1 MKDSSRNSLQ
11 SGLRFWYYL
20 CVKGGWESMPS
31 KTLVKAST
39 VEKSAQKTEP
49 RPTVPLGAGDY
60 TADKIQ
66 KLEGV
71 EAVRKRPAMYIGDT
85 GERGLHHLVYEVV
98 DNSIDEALAGFCKH
112 IEATIHVDNSI
123 TVIDDGRGIPVDMH
137 KTEKKPAVEV
147 VLTILHAGGKFDKKS
162 YTVSGGLHGVGVTCV
177 NALSEWL
184 EVEVKRDGKVHH
196 MRFKRGKT
204 ATKLEVTGKVKGTG
218 TKITFKPD
226 NEIFP
231 VIDYKYDILANR
243 LRELAFLNRGIEISL
258 KDERHNKEE
267 LFKFNGGIEE
277 FIKHINRAKEP
288 LHPKVIYVSKEK
300 DGIHAEVAIQYNE
313 GYNESLYAYANN
325 INTTEGGTH
334 LSGFRSALTK
344 AVNQYAKTNNL
355 LKEKDPSLTGDDL
368 REGLTAVISV
378 KVPNPQFEGQTKT
391 KLGNGEVEGIVN
403 SIVYEGIS
411 TFLEQN
417 PPVGRRIVD
426 KSLTAARAREAAR
439 KAREAVRKGA
449 LTGGGLPGKLADCS
463 ERNPELCELYIVEGD
478 SAGGSA
484 KQGRNRQFQA
494 VLPIRGKLLNVEK
507 ARFDQILNN
516 NEIRN
521 MITAVGTGF
530 GTVEGEEAFNI
541 EKLRYHRIVIMTDAD
556 VDGSHIRT
564 LLLTF
569 FYRKMPEL
577 VKRGHVFIAQPPLY
591 KVKRKKREEYIE
603 NEDQMSRILIE
614 LGSED
619 VRLFRLK
626 DKKEFNGQPLM
637 GVLESLQDLEK
648 LVDTIERRGI
658 SFEEYLAA
666 RDEKSGDLPAHA
678 MRIKEDGVTR
688 FEFARTDREWAKL
701 CDKYDI
707 GPDEETPAEAKNG
720 DAAKAQK
727 AKPIELPESNS
738 IQSAIETLARKG
750 FDIDHYAAQEKPLFE
765 IVEGTAPEPED
776 KDAKAGEKKPKAK
789 PVEKRSPVHSIPDI
803 LDQVKEI
810 GKRGLVIQRYKG
822 LGEMNP
828 EQLWETTMDPERR
841 KMLKVELMDV
851 AATDEMFTI
860 LMGDEVAPRRQF
872 IEENALNVRNLDV

>member
-1 MKDSSRNSLQ
+1 MASKLLEKTRIVGKSSIKQQER
-11 SGLRFWYYL
+11 G
-20 CVKGGWESMPS
+20 
-31 KTLVKAST
+31 
-39 VEKSAQKTEP
+39 VET
-49 RPTVPLGAGDY
+49 LGAGDY

-98 DNSIDEALAGFCKH
+98 DNSIDEALVGFCKH
-112 IEATIHVDNSI
+112 IEVDIHVDNSI

-184 EVEVKRDGKVHH
+184 EVEVKRDSKVHH

-204 ATKLEVTGKVKGTG
+204 ASKLEVIGKAKGTG
-218 TKITFKPD
+218 TKITFKAD
-226 NEIFP
+226 SEIFP
-231 VIDYKYDILANR
+231 VIEYKYDILANR

-258 KDERHNKEE
+258 KDERNKRED

-300 DGIHAEVAIQYNE
+300 DGIAAEVALQYNE
-313 GYNESLYAYANN
+313 GYNESVYSYANN
-325 INTTEGGTH
+325 INTIEGGTH

-344 AVNQYAKTNNL
+344 AVNQYSRSNNL

-391 KLGNGEVEGIVN
+391 KLGNGEVDGIVS
-403 SIVYEGIS
+403 SIVYEGLM
-411 TFLEQN
+411 TFMEQN
-417 PPVGRRIVD
+417 PPVARRIVD

-439 KAREAVRKGA
+439 RAREAVRKGA

-463 ERNPELCELYIVEGD
+463 EKSPEECELYIVEGD

-507 ARFDQILNN
+507 ARLDQILNN
-516 NEIRN
+516 NEIRT
-521 MITAVGTGF
+521 MITAMGTGF
-530 GTVEGEEAFNI
+530 GTGEGEGAFNLD
-541 EKLRYHRIVIMTDAD
+541 KLRYHKIVIMTDAD

-569 FYRKMPEL
+569 FYRKMPGTH
-577 VKRGHVFIAQPPLY
+577 KRP
-591 KVKRKKREEYIE
+591 
-603 NEDQMSRILIE
+603 
-614 LGSED
+614 
-619 VRLFRLK
+619 VRLHRPAAALQNQTQEARRVHRERRPDEPHPDRTRFRR
-626 DKKEFNGQPLM
+626 FAPVSSPGQEGFSGQQLVS
-637 GVLESLQDLEK
+637 VLESLQELEK

-658 SFEEYLAA
+658 RFEDYLAA
-666 RDEKSGDLPAHA
+666 RDEKSGGFPSYA
-678 MRIKEDGVTR
+678 MRIKENGVVN
-688 FEFARTDREWAKL
+688 FEFARTDKEWSKL
-701 CDKYDI
+701 CDKYNVDL
-707 GPDEETPAEAKNG
+707 DERLFP
-720 DAAKAQK
+720 
-727 AKPIELPESNS
+727 KPRTVTRTRLP
-738 IQSAIETLARKG
+738 
-750 FDIDHYAAQEKPLFE
+750 KP
-765 IVEGTAPEPED
+765 G
-776 KDAKAGEKKPKAK
+776 
-789 PVEKRSPVHSIPDI
+789 RWS
-803 LDQVKEI
+803 
-810 GKRGLVIQRYKG
+810 
-822 LGEMNP
+822 
-828 EQLWETTMDPERR
+828 
-841 KMLKVELMDV
+841 
-851 AATDEMFTI
+851 
-860 LMGDEVAPRRQF
+860 
-872 IEENALNVRNLDV
+872 

>member
-1 MKDSSRNSLQ
+1 MSSKLLEKKRI
-11 SGLRFWYYL
+11 
-20 CVKGGWESMPS
+20 
-31 KTLVKAST
+31 
-39 VEKSAQKTEP
+39 VEKSLSKEP
-49 RPTVPLGAGDY
+49 DRPVEALGASDY

-85 GERGLHHLVYEVV
+85 GERGLHHLVYEVI

-123 TVIDDGRGIPVDMH
+123 TVVDDGRGIPVDMH

-204 ATKLEVTGKVKGTG
+204 ASKLEVIGKAKGTG
-218 TKITFKPD
+218 TKITFKAD
-226 NEIFP
+226 SEIFP
-231 VIDYKYDILANR
+231 VIQYKYDILANR
-243 LRELAFLNRGIEISL
+243 LRELAFLNRGIEITL
-258 KDERHNKEE
+258 KDEHNDKQE

-288 LHPKVIYVSKEK
+288 LHPKVIYVAKEK
-300 DGIHAEVAIQYNE
+300 DGIAAEVAIQYNE
-313 GYNESLYAYANN
+313 GYNESVYAYANN
-325 INTTEGGTH
+325 INTIEGGTH

-344 AVNQYAKTNNL
+344 AINQYAKSNSL
-355 LKEKDPSLTGDDL
+355 LKEKDPNLSGEDL

-391 KLGNGEVEGIVN
+391 KLGNGEVEGIVS
-403 SIVYEGIS
+403 SIVYEGLM

-417 PPVGRRIVD
+417 PPIGRRIVD

-449 LTGGGLPGKLADCS
+449 FAGGGLPGKLADCS
-463 ERNPELCELYIVEGD
+463 ERNPEFCELYIVEGD

-494 VLPIRGKLLNVEK
+494 ILPIRGKLLNVEK
-507 ARFDQILNN
+507 ARLDQILNN
-516 NEIRN
+516 NEIRT
-521 MITAVGTGF
+521 MITAIGTGF
-530 GTVEGEEAFNI
+530 GTGEGEGAFDLNR
-541 EKLRYHRIVIMTDAD
+541 LRYHKIVIMTDAD

-577 VKRGHVFIAQPPLY
+577 IKGGFIYIAQPPLY
-591 KVKRKKREEYIE
+591 KIKRKKREEYIE
-603 NEDQMSRILIE
+603 NDDQMSRILIE

-619 VRLFRLK
+619 VRLNRLK
-626 DKKEFNGQPLM
+626 DRKEFSGQPLVS
-637 GVLESLQDLEK
+637 VLESLQELEK

-658 SFEEYLAA
+658 KFEEYLAA
-666 RDEKSGDLPAHA
+666 RDEKTGEVPSYAIRL
-678 MRIKEDGVTR
+678 KQNGVVS
-688 FEFARTDREWAKL
+688 FEFARTDKEWARL
-701 CDKYDI
+701 CDKHDI
-707 GPDEETPAEAKNG
+707 SPDEEVVPEAKNG
-720 DAAKAQK
+720 DNPKAVV
-727 AKPIELPESNS
+727 AKPLPLPEANS
-738 IQSAIETLARKG
+738 IQSMIEALEKKG
-750 FDIDHYAAQEKPLFE
+750 FNLDHYAAQEKPLFE
-765 IVEGTAPEPED
+765 LLEGSVIVAEPVEGEALPDAALAKLGSAP
-776 KDAKAGEKKPKAK
+776 AKASAKAEAKKPKAK
-789 PVEKRSPVHSIPDI
+789 VEERRSEIHSIPQI
-803 LDQVKEI
+803 LEQIKEI
-810 GKRGLVIQRYKG
+810 GKRGLTIQRYKG

-851 AATDEMFTI
+851 AATDTMFDI

-872 IEENALNVRNLDV
+872 IEDNALNVRNLDI

>member
-1 MKDSSRNSLQ
+1 MASKLLEKTRTVSKSSI
-11 SGLRFWYYL
+11 
-20 CVKGGWESMPS
+20 KE
-31 KTLVKAST
+31 
-39 VEKSAQKTEP
+39 QKH
-49 RPTVPLGAGDY
+49 VVGALGATDY

-112 IEATIHVDNSI
+112 IEVDIHVDNSI

-184 EVEVKRDGKVHH
+184 EVEVKRDSKVHH

-204 ATKLEVTGKVKGTG
+204 ASKLEVIGKAKGTG
-218 TKITFKPD
+218 TKITFKAD
-226 NEIFP
+226 SEIFP
-231 VIDYKYDILANR
+231 LIEYKYDILANR
-243 LRELAFLNRGIEISL
+243 LRELAFLNRGIEITL
-258 KDERHNKEE
+258 KDERNNKQD

-300 DGIHAEVAIQYNE
+300 DGIQAEVALQYNE
-313 GYNESLYAYANN
+313 GYNESVYSYANN
-325 INTTEGGTH
+325 INTIEGGTH

-344 AVNQYAKTNNL
+344 AINQYSRSNNL

-391 KLGNGEVEGIVN
+391 KLGNGEVDGIVS
-403 SIVYEGIS
+403 SIVYEGLM
-411 TFLEQN
+411 TFMEQN
-417 PPVGRRIVD
+417 PPIARRIVD

-463 ERNPELCELYIVEGD
+463 ERDPEHCELYIVEGD

-507 ARFDQILNN
+507 ARPDQILNN
-516 NEIRN
+516 NEIRT
-521 MITAVGTGF
+521 MITAIGTGF
-530 GTVEGEEAFNI
+530 GTGDGEGTFKI
-541 EKLRYHRIVIMTDAD
+541 EKLRYKKIVIMTDAD

-569 FYRKMPEL
+569 FYRQMPEL
-577 VKRGHVFIAQPPLY
+577 ITNHHIFIAQPPLY
-591 KVKRKKREEYIE
+591 KIKRKKREEYIE
-603 NEDQMSRILIE
+603 NDDQMSRILIE

-619 VRLFRLK
+619 SRLYRLK
-626 DKKEFNGQPLM
+626 DKKEFSGQQLVS
-637 GVLESLQDLEK
+637 VLESLQELAR
-648 LVDTIERRGI
+648 LVDSIERRGI
-658 SFEEYLAA
+658 KFEDYLAA
-666 RDEKSGDLPAHA
+666 RDEKSGEFPSNAV
-678 MRIKEDGVTR
+678 RIKENGVTR
-688 FEFARTDREWAKL
+688 FEFARTDREWSKL
-701 CDKYDI
+701 CDKYDVDL
-707 GPDEETPAEAKNG
+707 DEESTPEAKNG
-720 DAAKAQK
+720 DKEKSRQTKAL
-727 AKPIELPESNS
+727 ELNESNS
-738 IQSAIETLARKG
+738 IQSAIESLEKKG
-750 FDIDHYAAQEKPLFE
+750 FDLDHYAAQEKPLFE
-765 IVEGTAPEPED
+765 LVEGSVPATAESAEGEAAAEPP
-776 KDAKAGEKKPKAK
+776 AKATKADAKKPKTK
-789 PVEKRSPVHSIPDI
+789 VEERRSDIHSIPEI
-803 LDQVKEI
+803 LDQIKGI
-810 GKRGLVIQRYKG
+810 GKRGLTIQRYKG

-841 KMLKVELMDV
+841 KMLKVELQD
-851 AATDEMFTI
+851 AAAADDIFTV

-872 IEENALNVRNLDV
+872 IEDNALNVRNLDI

>member
-1 MKDSSRNSLQ
+1 MA
-11 SGLRFWYYL
+11 
-20 CVKGGWESMPS
+20 
-31 KTLVKAST
+31 KTDLEEV
-39 VEKSAQKTEP
+39 KSAA
-49 RPTVPLGAGDY
+49 GAQEY

-98 DNSIDEALAGFCKH
+98 DNSIDEALAGYCKN
-112 IEATIHVDNSI
+112 IEVIIHVGNSV
-123 TVIDDGRGIPVDMH
+123 TVVDDGRGIPVDMH
-137 KTEKKPAVEV
+137 KTEKLPAVEV
-147 VLTILHAGGKFDKKS
+147 VLTVLHAGGKFDKKS

-177 NALSEWL
+177 NALSETL

-204 ATKLEVTGKVKGTG
+204 ASKLEVIGKAKGTG
-218 TKITFKPD
+218 TKITFTPD

-231 VIDYKYDILANR
+231 VVEFKYDILANR
-243 LRELAFLNRGIEISL
+243 LRELAFLNRGIEITL
-258 KDERHNKEE
+258 KDERTNKQE

-288 LHPKVIYVSKEK
+288 LHPKVIYVEKEK
-300 DGIHAEVAIQYNE
+300 DGITAEVALQYNE
-313 GYNESLYAYANN
+313 GYNESVYSYANN
-325 INTTEGGTH
+325 INTIEGGTH

-344 AVNQYAKTNNL
+344 AINQYAKSNNL
-355 LKEKDPSLTGDDL
+355 LKEKDPTLGGDDL
-368 REGLTAVISV
+368 REGLVAVISV

-403 SIVYEGIS
+403 SIVYEGLM
-411 TFLEQN
+411 TFMEQN
-417 PPVGRRIVD
+417 PPVARRVLD
-426 KSLTAARAREAAR
+426 KALTAARAREAAR

-463 ERNPELCELYIVEGD
+463 EKNPEMCELYIVEGD

-484 KQGRNRQFQA
+484 KQGRNRAFQA

-507 ARFDQILNN
+507 ARLDQVLNN

-530 GTVEGEEAFNI
+530 GTVDGEDTFNI

-591 KVKRKKREEYIE
+591 KIKRKKREEYIE
-603 NEDQMSRILIE
+603 NDDQMSKILIE
-614 LGSED
+614 LGSGD
-619 VRLFRLK
+619 AALFRLK
-626 DKKEFNGQPLM
+626 DKKEFSGQQLM
-637 GVLESLQDLEK
+637 TVLESLQELEK

-658 SFEEYLAA
+658 KFENYLEA
-666 RDEKSGDLPAHA
+666 RDPKTGELPAYA
-678 MRIKEDGVTR
+678 VRIKEAGTVR
-688 FEFARTDREWAKL
+688 FEFACNDKAWAKI
-701 CDKYDI
+701 CTEYDI
-707 GPDEETPAEAKNG
+707 SPAEETPVEP
-720 DAAKAQK
+720 
-727 AKPIELPESNS
+727 KPVETGKVQREVKSLDLYETAG
-738 IQSAIETLARKG
+738 IQTVIETLARKG
-750 FDIDHYAAQEKPLFE
+750 FDIDHYAAQDEPLFE
-765 IVEGTAPEPED
+765 LVEGAAEVVAPVEGEAPAEPKPKE
-776 KDAKAGEKKPKAK
+776 KTEKKPKAAV
-789 PVEKRSPVHSIPDI
+789 VEKRTPVNSIPQI
-803 LDQVKEI
+803 LELVKEL

-841 KMLKVELMDV
+841 KMLKVELMDP
-851 AATDEMFTI
+851 AKTDEMFTV

-872 IEENALNVRNLDV
+872 IEEHALYVRNLDV

>member
-1 MKDSSRNSLQ
+1 M
-11 SGLRFWYYL
+11 SGKLLER
-20 CVKGGWESMPS
+20 
-31 KTLVKAST
+31 TRT
-39 VEKSAQKTEP
+39 VEKSLSKHRDRVVQT
-49 RPTVPLGAGDY
+49 LGASDY

-112 IEATIHVDNSI
+112 IDVAIHVDNSI
-123 TVIDDGRGIPVDMH
+123 TVVDDGRGIPVDMH
-137 KTEKKPAVEV
+137 KTEKKPAIEV
-147 VLTILHAGGKFDKKS
+147 VLTLLHAGGKFDKKS

-184 EVEVKRDGKVHH
+184 EAEVKRDGKVHH

-204 ATKLEVTGKVKGTG
+204 ASKLEVIGKAKGTG
-218 TKITFKPD
+218 TKITFKAD
-226 NEIFP
+226 SEIFP
-231 VIDYKYDILANR
+231 VIEYKYDILANR
-243 LRELAFLNRGIEISL
+243 LRELAFLNRGIEITL
-258 KDERHNKEE
+258 KDERNKRED

-288 LHPKVIYVSKEK
+288 LHPKVIYVSKER
-300 DGIHAEVAIQYNE
+300 DGIAAEVALQYNE
-313 GYNESLYAYANN
+313 GYNESVYSYANN
-325 INTTEGGTH
+325 INTIEGGTH

-344 AVNQYAKTNNL
+344 AINQYAKSNNL
-355 LKEKDPSLTGDDL
+355 LKEKDPTLSGDDL

-403 SIVYEGIS
+403 SIVYEGIT
-411 TFLEQN
+411 TFFEQN
-417 PPVGRRIVD
+417 PPIARRIVD

-463 ERNPELCELYIVEGD
+463 ERNPEFCELYIVEGD

-507 ARFDQILNN
+507 ARDDQMFNN
-516 NEIRN
+516 NEIRA
-521 MITAVGTGF
+521 MITAIGTGI
-530 GTVEGEEAFNI
+530 GEGDGEGQFNI

-569 FYRKMPEL
+569 FYRKMPKLLESPGY
-577 VKRGHVFIAQPPLY
+577 VYIAQPPLY
-591 KVKRKKREEYIE
+591 KVKRKKREEYVE
-603 NEDQMSRILIE
+603 NDDQMSRILIE

-619 VRLFRLK
+619 SRLFRLR
-626 DKKEFNGQPLM
+626 DKKEFSGQQLVS
-637 GVLESLQDLEK
+637 VLESLQELEK
-648 LVDTIERRGI
+648 LVDTTERRGI
-658 SFEEYLAA
+658 KFEDYLAA
-666 RDEKSGDLPAHA
+666 RDEKSGEFPSYA
-678 MRIKEDGVTR
+678 MRIKENGVVR
-688 FEFARTDREWAKL
+688 FEFARTDKEWSKL
-701 CDKYDI
+701 CDKYDVDL
-707 GPDEETPAEAKNG
+707 DEEAAPEAKNG
-720 DAAKAQK
+720 DKDQAPQAR
-727 AKPIELPESNS
+727 PLELTESNS
-738 IQSAIETLARKG
+738 IQSAIEALERKG
-750 FDIDHYAAQEKPLFE
+750 FNLEHYAAQEKPLFE
-765 IVEGTAPEPED
+765 LVEGSTVAEAVEGEALPAD
-776 KDAKAGEKKPKAK
+776 SSAKALAKADPAASKKPDAKKPKAK
-789 PVEKRSPVHSIPDI
+789 AEERRSEIHSIPQI
-803 LDQVKEI
+803 LEQIKEI
-810 GKRGLVIQRYKG
+810 GKRGLAIQRYKG

-841 KMLKVELMDV
+841 KMLKVVIED
-851 AATDEMFTI
+851 AAKADDMFTV

-872 IEENALNVRNLDV
+872 IEDHALNVRNLDV

>member
-1 MKDSSRNSLQ
+1 MSTKLSDS
-11 SGLRFWYYL
+11 
-20 CVKGGWESMPS
+20 K
-31 KTLVKAST
+31 KTVLTPPV
-39 VEKSAQKTEP
+39 
-49 RPTVPLGAGDY
+49 GAPKRAPGSGDY

-98 DNSIDEALAGFCKH
+98 DNSIDEALAGYCKR
-112 IEATIHVDNSI
+112 IDVFIHMDNSI

-147 VLTILHAGGKFDKKS
+147 VLTVLHAGGKFDKKS

-184 EVEVKRDGKVHH
+184 DVEVKRDSKVHH

-204 ATKLEVTGKVKGTG
+204 ASKLEVIGKAKGTG
-218 TKITFKPD
+218 TKITFKAD
-226 NEIFP
+226 SEIFP

-258 KDERHNKEE
+258 KDERNKRED

-277 FIKHINRAKEP
+277 FIKHINRSKEP

-344 AVNQYAKTNNL
+344 AINQYAKTNNL
-355 LKEKDPSLTGDDL
+355 LKEKDPSLTGEDL

-463 ERNPELCELYIVEGD
+463 EKNPEMCELYIVEGD

-507 ARFDQILNN
+507 ARLDQILNN
-516 NEIRN
+516 TEIRT
-521 MITAVGTGF
+521 MITAIGTGF
-530 GTVEGEEAFNI
+530 GTGEGEGAFDINR
-541 EKLRYHRIVIMTDAD
+541 LRYHRIVIMTDAD

-569 FYRKMPEL
+569 FYRQMPEL
-577 VKRGHVFIAQPPLY
+577 VKGGYVYIAQPPLY

-603 NEDQMSRILIE
+603 NDDQMSRILIE

-619 VRLFRLK
+619 TGLYRLK
-626 DKKEFNGQPLM
+626 DKKEFSGQQLVS
-637 GVLESLQDLEK
+637 VLESLQELEK

-658 SFEEYLAA
+658 KFEDYLAA
-666 RDEKSGDLPAHA
+666 RDEKSGELPAYA
-678 MRIKEDGVTR
+678 LRIKEDGQTR
-688 FEFARTDREWAKL
+688 FEFARTDKEWSKL
-701 CDKYDI
+701 CDKYHVDL
-707 GPDEETPAEAKNG
+707 EEVTPAEVKNG
-720 DAAKAQK
+720 DKSPQ
-727 AKPIELPESNS
+727 AKPLDLNESNS
-738 IQSAIETLARKG
+738 IQTAIEALERKG
-750 FDIDHYAAQEKPLFE
+750 FSIDHYSAQEKPLFE
-765 IVEGTAPEPED
+765 LIEGGTTPEPAEAEPQ
-776 KDAKAGEKKPKAK
+776 KTDAKKPKAK
-789 PVEKRSPVHSIPDI
+789 AEEKRIPIHSIPDI
-803 LDQVKEI
+803 LEQIKEN

-851 AATDEMFTI
+851 AATDDIFTI

-872 IEENALNVRNLDV
+872 IEDNALNVRNLDV

>member
-1 MKDSSRNSLQ
+1 MA
-11 SGLRFWYYL
+11 
-20 CVKGGWESMPS
+20 
-31 KTLVKAST
+31 KTDLED
-39 VEKSAQKTEP
+39 EKSTA
-49 RPTVPLGAGDY
+49 GALEY

-98 DNSIDEALAGFCKH
+98 DNSIDEALAGFCKN
-112 IEATIHVDNSI
+112 IEVIIHVGNSI

-147 VLTILHAGGKFDKKS
+147 VLTVLHAGGKFDKKS

-177 NALSEWL
+177 NALSESL
-184 EVEVKRDGKVHH
+184 DVEVKRDGKVYH
-196 MRFKRGKT
+196 MRFKRGIT
-204 ATKLEVTGKVKGTG
+204 ASKLEVIGKAKGTG
-218 TKITFKPD
+218 TKITFKAD
-226 NEIFP
+226 SEIFP
-231 VIDYKYDILANR
+231 VIEYKYDILANR
-243 LRELAFLNRGIEISL
+243 LRELAFLNRGIEITLS
-258 KDERHNKEE
+258 DERTSKKE

-288 LHPKVIYVSKEK
+288 LHPKVIYVEKEK
-300 DGIHAEVAIQYNE
+300 DGITAEVALQYNE
-313 GYNESLYAYANN
+313 GYNESLYSYANN
-325 INTTEGGTH
+325 INTIEGGTH

-344 AVNQYAKTNNL
+344 AINQYAKSNNL
-355 LKEKDPSLTGDDL
+355 VKEKDPSLGGDDL

-403 SIVYEGIS
+403 SIVYEGLM

-417 PPVGRRIVD
+417 PPVAKRILD
-426 KSLTAARAREAAR
+426 KALTAARAREAAR

-463 ERNPELCELYIVEGD
+463 EKNPEMCELYIVEGD

-484 KQGRNRQFQA
+484 KQGRNRAFQA

-507 ARFDQILNN
+507 ARLDQVLNN

-521 MITAVGTGF
+521 MITAIGTGF
-530 GTVEGEEAFNI
+530 GTVDGEDAFKI
-541 EKLRYHRIVIMTDAD
+541 DKLRYHRIVIMTDAD

-577 VKRGHVFIAQPPLY
+577 VTRGHIFIAQPPLY
-591 KVKRKKREEYIE
+591 KIKRKKREEYIE
-603 NEDQMSRILIE
+603 NDDQMSKILIE
-614 LGSED
+614 LGSGD
-619 VRLFRLK
+619 AALFRLK
-626 DKKEFNGQPLM
+626 DKKEFAGQQLTT
-637 GVLESLQDLEK
+637 VLESLQELEK

-658 SFEEYLAA
+658 KFESYLEA
-666 RDEKSGDLPAHA
+666 RDSKTGDLPSRAV
-678 MRIKEDGVTR
+678 RINEAGIVR
-688 FEFARTDREWAKL
+688 FEFACNDKAWAKI
-701 CDKYDI
+701 CNEYDVS
-707 GPDEETPAEAKNG
+707 PAEEVPLELKAVETG
-720 DAAKAQK
+720 KAQRDV
-727 AKPIELPESNS
+727 KPLDLYETAGIQTVIE
-738 IQSAIETLARKG
+738 ALARKG
-750 FDIDHYAAQEKPLFE
+750 FDIDHYAAQEAPLFE
-765 IVEGTAPEPED
+765 LVEGAGETEAPTESDVKGE
-776 KDAKAGEKKPKAK
+776 KSKAKAKT
-789 PVEKRSPVHSIPDI
+789 VEKRTPVNSIPQI
-803 LDQVKEI
+803 LELVKEL

-841 KMLKVELMDV
+841 KMLKVELMD
-851 AATDEMFTI
+851 AADADNIFSI

-872 IEENALNVRNLDV
+872 IEEHALYVRNLDV

>member
-1 MKDSSRNSLQ
+1 MSSNLLEKKR
-11 SGLRFWYYL
+11 
-20 CVKGGWESMPS
+20 
-31 KTLVKAST
+31 T
-39 VEKSAQKTEP
+39 VEKSLSKEQS
-49 RPTVPLGAGDY
+49 RPLEALGASDY

-98 DNSIDEALAGFCKH
+98 DNSVDEALAGFCKH
-112 IEATIHVDNSI
+112 IDVIIHVDNSV
-123 TVIDDGRGIPVDMH
+123 TVTDDGRGIPVDMH
-137 KTEKKPAVEV
+137 KTEKKPAIEV

-184 EVEVKRDGKVHH
+184 EAEVKRDGKVHH

-204 ATKLEVTGKVKGTG
+204 ASKLEVIGKAKGTG

-226 NEIFP
+226 SEIFP
-231 VIDYKYDILANR
+231 VIEYKYDILANR
-243 LRELAFLNRGIEISL
+243 LRELAFLNRGIEITL
-258 KDERHNKEE
+258 KDERNKRED

-300 DGIHAEVAIQYNE
+300 DGIAAEVALQYNE
-313 GYNESLYAYANN
+313 GYNESVYSYANN
-325 INTTEGGTH
+325 INTIEGGTH

-344 AVNQYAKTNNL
+344 AINQYAKSNNL

-391 KLGNGEVEGIVN
+391 KLGNGEVDGIVN
-403 SIVYEGIS
+403 SIVYDGLM
-411 TFLEQN
+411 TFMEQN
-417 PPVGRRIVD
+417 PPVARRIID

-463 ERNPELCELYIVEGD
+463 ERNPEFCELYIVEGD

-507 ARFDQILNN
+507 ARLDQVLNN
-516 NEIRN
+516 NEIRT
-521 MITAVGTGF
+521 MITAIGTGF
-530 GTVEGEEAFNI
+530 GTGEGEGAFDI
-541 EKLRYHRIVIMTDAD
+541 SKLRYHRIVIMTDAD

-569 FYRKMPEL
+569 FYRQMPEL
-577 VKRGHVFIAQPPLY
+577 IKGGYVYIAQPPLY
-591 KVKRKKREEYIE
+591 KVKRKKREEYVE
-603 NEDQMSRILIE
+603 NDDQMSRILIE

-619 VRLFRLK
+619 SRLYRLR
-626 DKKEFNGQPLM
+626 DKKEFSGQQLVS
-637 GVLESLQDLEK
+637 VLESLQELAK

-658 SFEEYLAA
+658 KFEDYLAA
-666 RDEKSGDLPAHA
+666 RDEKSGEMPSYA
-678 MRIKEDGVTR
+678 MRIKENGVVR
-688 FEFARTDREWAKL
+688 FEFARTDKEWSKL
-701 CDKYDI
+701 CDKYEVDL
-707 GPDEETPAEAKNG
+707 DEEAPTEARNG
-720 DAAKAQK
+720 EKDKGPQ
-727 AKPIELPESNS
+727 AKPLELTESNS
-738 IQSAIETLARKG
+738 IQSAIETLEKKG
-750 FDIDHYAAQEKPLFE
+750 FNLDHYAAQEKALFE
-765 IVEGTAPEPED
+765 LVEGNTAVAEATDGETPVEPQPQG
-776 KDAKAGEKKPKAK
+776 KSPAKAAAKTDAKKPKAK
-789 PVEKRSPVHSIPDI
+789 AEERRSEIHSIPDVLEQI
-803 LDQVKEI
+803 KET
-810 GKRGLVIQRYKG
+810 GKRGLTIQRYKG

-841 KMLKVELMDV
+841 KMLKVVLED
-851 AATDEMFTI
+851 AAKADEIFTV
-860 LMGDEVAPRRQF
+860 LMGDDVAPRRQF
-872 IEENALNVRNLDV
+872 IEDNALNVRNLDV

>member
-1 MKDSSRNSLQ
+1 
-11 SGLRFWYYL
+11 
-20 CVKGGWESMPS
+20 MPS
-31 KTLVKAST
+31 KLLENKRT
-39 VEKSAQKTEP
+39 VEKSLSKEP
-49 RPTVPLGAGDY
+49 DRPLEALGGSDY

-98 DNSIDEALAGFCKH
+98 DNSIDEALAGFCKR

-123 TVIDDGRGIPVDMH
+123 TVVDDGRGIPVDMH

-147 VLTILHAGGKFDKKS
+147 VLTVLHAGGKFDKKS

-184 EVEVKRDGKVHH
+184 EVEVKRDNKVHH

-204 ATKLEVTGKVKGTG
+204 ASKLEVIGKAKGTG
-218 TKITFKPD
+218 TKITFKAD

-231 VIDYKYDILANR
+231 VIEYKYDILANR
-243 LRELAFLNRGIEISL
+243 LRELAFLNRGIEILL
-258 KDERHNKEE
+258 KDERNNKED

-300 DGIHAEVAIQYNE
+300 DGIAAEVALQYNE
-313 GYNESLYAYANN
+313 GYNESVYAYANN
-325 INTTEGGTH
+325 INTIEGGTH

-344 AVNQYAKTNNL
+344 AVNQYAKSNNL
-355 LKEKDPSLTGDDL
+355 LKEKDPTLSGDDL

-391 KLGNGEVEGIVN
+391 KLGNGEVEGIVS
-403 SIVYEGIS
+403 SIVYEGLM

-417 PPVGRRIVD
+417 PPIGRRIVD

-449 LTGGGLPGKLADCS
+449 MTGGGLPGKLADCS
-463 ERNPELCELYIVEGD
+463 ERNPEFCELYIVEGD

-494 VLPIRGKLLNVEK
+494 ILPIRGKLLNVEK
-507 ARFDQILNN
+507 ARLDQILNN
-516 NEIRN
+516 TEIRT
-521 MITAVGTGF
+521 MITAIGTGF
-530 GTVEGEEAFNI
+530 GTGEGEGAFDLNR
-541 EKLRYHRIVIMTDAD
+541 LRYHKIVIMTDAD

-577 VKRGHVFIAQPPLY
+577 IKGGFIYIAQPPLY
-591 KVKRKKREEYIE
+591 KIKRKKREEYIE
-603 NEDQMSRILIE
+603 NDDQMSRILIE

-619 VRLFRLK
+619 IRLNRLK
-626 DKKEFNGQPLM
+626 DRKEFSGQPLIS
-637 GVLESLQDLEK
+637 VLESLQELEK

-658 SFEEYLAA
+658 KFEEYLAA
-666 RDEKSGDLPAHA
+666 RDEKSGDVPSYAIRL
-678 MRIKEDGVTR
+678 KQNGVVT
-688 FEFARTDREWAKL
+688 FEFARTDKEWAKL
-701 CDKYDI
+701 CGKYDI
-707 GPDEETPAEAKNG
+707 SPDEEVVPETKNG
-720 DAAKAQK
+720 DNPKAVV
-727 AKPIELPESNS
+727 AKPLPLPEANS
-738 IQSAIETLARKG
+738 IQSMIEALEKKG
-750 FDIDHYAAQEKPLFE
+750 FDLDHYAAQEKPLFE
-765 IVEGTAPEPED
+765 LVEGAAAAAEPLEGEAPAEPQG
-776 KDAKAGEKKPKAK
+776 KAPAKSSAADAKKAEAKKAK
-789 PVEKRSPVHSIPDI
+789 AKVEERRSEIHSIPQI
-803 LDQVKEI
+803 LEQIKDI
-810 GKRGLVIQRYKG
+810 GKRGLTIQRYKG

-851 AATDEMFTI
+851 AATDTMFDI

-872 IEENALNVRNLDV
+872 IEDNALNVRNLDI